1 MSENNNKTSEQK
13 ENEVPENKVPKDTS
27 NQAQKLET
35 LEHQLAEKEN
45 KYVYLYAEFENFKKR
60 AQKEK
65 IELLQFGW
73 EKIAYEL
80 IIVLDNLERA
90 LQHTQDSQ
98 LINGLKMVLNQLKN
112 TIEKHG
118 VKALET
124 LHKPF
129 DPNLHEAIGT
139 EPSDHTAQ
147 TITQEQMKGYTLHGR
162 LLRPARVI
170 LSQGPQSQKT
180 QPIEIAK
187 EKA

>member
-1 MSENNNKTSEQK
+1 MSENNNKTSAQK
-13 ENEVPENKVPKDTS
+13 ENEVPAVPNNTIG
-27 NQAQKLET
+27 QAQKLET

-60 AQKEK
+60 VQKEK

-90 LQHTQDSQ
+90 LLHTQDSQ
-98 LINGLKMVLNQLKN
+98 LINGLKMVLNQLQN
-112 TIEKHG
+112 TLEKHG

-129 DPNLHEAIGT
+129 DPNLHEALGT
-139 EPSDHTAQ
+139 EPSDHTVQ
-147 TITQEQMKGYTLHGR
+147 TVTKEQMKGYTLHGR